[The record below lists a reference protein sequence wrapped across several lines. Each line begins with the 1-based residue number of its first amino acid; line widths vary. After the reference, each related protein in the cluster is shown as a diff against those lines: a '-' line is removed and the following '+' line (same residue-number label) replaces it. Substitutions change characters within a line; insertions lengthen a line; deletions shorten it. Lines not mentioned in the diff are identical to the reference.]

1 VGAVFERLFGSQ
13 PINLLEKA
21 LTGSSLRHKAISNNI
36 ANINTPGYKRMEV
49 SFEEEL
55 AAVAQREPRQSGIAL
70 THPKHLAPPQK
81 MPQPN
86 QIRTI
91 ENTSLRTDGN
101 NVDIDAE
108 MAAMTKNNIFYNT
121 VAQRINGYYTN
132 IKTAIKGG

>member
-1 VGAVFERLFGSQ
+1 MTLFNRLFGSQ
-13 PINLLEKA
+13 PIDVLEKA
-21 LTGSSLRHKAISNNI
+21 LTGSSLRHKVISNNI

-55 AAVAQREPRQSGIAL
+55 AVAAKGEKRSGMTM
-70 THPKHLAPPQK
+70 THPKHMAPQGQLPI
-81 MPQPN
+81 PN

-132 IKTAIKGG
+132 IKLAIKGG

>member
-1 VGAVFERLFGSQ
+1 MFNRIFDSP

-21 LTGSSLRHKAISNNI
+21 LAGSSLRHQVISNNI
-36 ANINTPGYKRMEV
+36 ANVNTPGYKRKEV

-55 AAVAQREPRQSGIAL
+55 AAAAKGEKKHSLSL
-70 THPKHLAPPQK
+70 THPKHLAPRVVKPE
-81 MPQPN
+81 PI

-108 MAAMTKNNIFYNT
+108 MAGMTKNNIFYNA
-121 VAQRINGYYTN
+121 VAQKIGGYYTN
-132 IKTAIKGG
+132 IKLAIKGG